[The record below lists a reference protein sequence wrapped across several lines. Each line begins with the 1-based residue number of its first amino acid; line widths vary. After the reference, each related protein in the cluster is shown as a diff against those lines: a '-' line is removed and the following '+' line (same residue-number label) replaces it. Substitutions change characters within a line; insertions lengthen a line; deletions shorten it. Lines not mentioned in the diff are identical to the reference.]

1 MLFVPAAEF
10 ANGAAQ
16 SGLLTLEET
25 NEIFLYYT
33 AQKKPSLNFPV
44 VKRKGLMPQCCHR
57 FQSSAYRSNQW
68 RYRYIIIPR
77 ASHLEVHW
85 SFIDTLFVVY
95 CSGDA
100 AMPFSLLL
108 TSEFSLLAL
117 VCMDH
122 RMVLQN
128 TWLVFIFFSS
138 KFVVSFPTECLNIF
152 DQPLRAVQVR
162 IELKRSGTIVGERET
177 NFKSDGKIWILST
190 HVRKI

>member
-128 TWLVFIFFSS
+128 TWLVFYLFLVQICGFISNWIFEYFWST
-138 KFVVSFPTECLNIF
+138 VTCC
-152 DQPLRAVQVR
+152 
-162 IELKRSGTIVGERET
+162 SGTNWTEKKRYYRGWEG
-177 NFKSDGKIWILST
+177 NKLQIW
-190 HVRKI
+190 R